1 MTLTILSEILIPQLY
16 KLRRSLTK
24 NLNCSS
30 QLPIMRLLSRQ
41 AAMRLCADPAKGHYD
56 MQCCRGDTIVPHV
69 VLFLPFGTVVLHLNL
84 LQILVH
90 FN

>member
-56 MQCCRGDTIVPHV
+56 MRNVLLELLHRV
-69 VLFLPFGTVVLHLNL
+69 VFCYFC
-84 LQILVH
+84 LV
-90 FN
+90 FVFCTTTL